1 MSKVLEDFLRLNQK
15 EKLAKLRI
23 WDIAYYEN
31 DAPLISD
38 EEYDECVRQYNASY
52 KNKYTGSLGKAGSG
66 FEKFEH
72 TYPVLS
78 LDKVTDKAEFEKR
91 IQEFRHCCIVEPK
104 LDGLTVVYYPDGKLV
119 SRGDGHIGEVLKAAA
134 NITCLPEPLD
144 KPVRMEAVILKA
156 DYEKYFKDSAKNP
169 RNLAAGILRR
179 KDATED
185 IKYIAFYAYNIL
197 GADELSES
205 EQLELLESKNFRVPK
220 KISITDAASMAKA
233 YEVMESWAAAQEY
246 NTDGIVVKADI
257 AKVERDFGSTSH
269 HPNNAFAYKFISKV
283 KETVVKAIEWSA
295 GRSKFTPVAIFETI
309 ELGGAAVSRASLHN
323 LNIINRLGIK
333 IGSKV
338 NVTLK
343 NEIIPQIVSCDGR
356 GEDIEIP
363 KVCPFCGEMLLVD
376 FSDELF
382 CPNQNCSMTILD
394 TMNKLVSNQGLDI
407 RGISEELVKSIF
419 DFADNNMEPFSIL
432 EYDADYLENSLGL
445 SKYMAAKL
453 ASEISRKRSG
463 VKFENFIYACN
474 IPWVGVSTAKDIA
487 KNYPDVQSF
496 LETWEHT
503 GKKIDGI
510 GDVTYASI
518 MRNLEK
524 IRANLKYVLS
534 FKANDLYK
542 AGKINNETI
551 VITGKLSLPKAHYK
565 ELIEKAGFCYSD
577 SLSKETDYLVAA
589 DPSGKSAKL
598 EKARKNG
605 IRILSE
611 SELLELLKNA
621 EARV

>member
-78 LDKVTDKAEFEKR
+78 LDKVMDKAEFEKR

-119 SRGDGHIGEVLKAAA
+119 SRGDGHIGEVLKSAA

-220 KISITDAASMAKA
+220 KLSITDAASMEKA

-257 AKVERDFGSTSH
+257 AKDERDFGSTSH

-363 KVCPFCGEMLLVD
+363 KVCPFCGEMLLVN

-382 CPNQNCSMTILD
+382 CPNQDCSMTILD

-496 LETWEHT
+496 LDTWEYT

-524 IRANLKYVLS
+524 IRANMQYVLS

-565 ELIEKAGFCYSD
+565 EQIEKAGFCYSD